1 MLRLLIADDEKDARD
16 KTVRCID
23 KLQNGFTVV
32 GTASDGYEAYQQIC
46 TLRPDIVLIDIAM
59 PGLSGLDVIKRVKKE
74 ALPAVFIIISSY
86 QEFSYARDA
95 LRLEVEDYLLK
106 PFLPADVCNAV
117 YKAAKHLELLRLLPA
132 LQSDPSPAPQN
143 LSIAQRMKSPLTYPF
158 EQEKMLLDLL
168 RFDGDPPRI
177 DKTMEDFIHSVRENN
192 ALPGAAVDCYAILYV
207 ELCRLIADFQMEIGD
222 VPPPA
227 AAAEGEAYSDALEFY
242 LKELC
247 RQINLRLRGQSASS
261 AFLSAAARY
270 VKSCY
275 RQELTLG
282 EVAAHVGVSPAYL
295 STQFHQVMGIRFVDY
310 IHKVRIENA
319 KQIIAA
325 QPYLKGYEVGDL
337 VGYQSAK
344 YFYYKL

>member
-117 YKAAKHLELLRLLPA
+117 YKAASIWSCCVCCPPCRATRPRRPRIY
-132 LQSDPSPAPQN
+132 PSP
-143 LSIAQRMKSPLTYPF
+143 
-158 EQEKMLLDLL
+158 
-168 RFDGDPPRI
+168 
-177 DKTMEDFIHSVRENN
+177 
-192 ALPGAAVDCYAILYV
+192 
-207 ELCRLIADFQMEIGD
+207 
-222 VPPPA
+222 
-227 AAAEGEAYSDALEFY
+227 
-242 LKELC
+242 
-247 RQINLRLRGQSASS
+247 SA
-261 AFLSAAARY
+261 
-270 VKSCY
+270 
-275 RQELTLG
+275 
-282 EVAAHVGVSPAYL
+282 
-295 STQFHQVMGIRFVDY
+295 
-310 IHKVRIENA
+310 
-319 KQIIAA
+319 
-325 QPYLKGYEVGDL
+325 
-337 VGYQSAK
+337 
-344 YFYYKL
+344 

>member
-1 MLRLLIADDEKDARD
+1 MPTFKWRS
-16 KTVRCID
+16 
-23 KLQNGFTVV
+23 
-32 GTASDGYEAYQQIC
+32 GTYR
-46 TLRPDIVLIDIAM
+46 RP
-59 PGLSGLDVIKRVKKE
+59 
-74 ALPAVFIIISSY
+74 
-86 QEFSYARDA
+86 
-95 LRLEVEDYLLK
+95 
-106 PFLPADVCNAV
+106 
-117 YKAAKHLELLRLLPA
+117 
-132 LQSDPSPAPQN
+132 
-143 LSIAQRMKSPLTYPF
+143 QR
-158 EQEKMLLDLL
+158 
-168 RFDGDPPRI
+168 R
-177 DKTMEDFIHSVRENN
+177 
-192 ALPGAAVDCYAILYV
+192 
-207 ELCRLIADFQMEIGD
+207 
-222 VPPPA
+222 
-227 AAAEGEAYSDALEFY
+227 EAYSDALEFY

-344 YFYYKL
+344 YFYQKFNDVTGVTFNQYRGQFLSDS